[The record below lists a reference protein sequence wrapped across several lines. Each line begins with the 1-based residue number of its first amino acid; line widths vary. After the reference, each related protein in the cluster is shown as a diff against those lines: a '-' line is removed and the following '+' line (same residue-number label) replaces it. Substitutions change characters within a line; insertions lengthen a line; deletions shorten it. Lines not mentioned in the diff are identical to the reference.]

1 MVESLEKLADIADLA
16 RSLTPARSGAA
27 R

>member
-1 MVESLEKLADIADLA
+1 MVESLEDVADITALA
-16 RSLTPARSGAA
+16 RSLTPARTGAA